1 MCPGLSSKQNASL
14 IMERLSNPKSKTEC
28 HSETHCIKHLLTG
41 NIAGTEDNIQH
52 NVTGHKQLLQ
62 TNDSILEKTALDV
75 HTKEIDLVNRDP
87 NHINDEVVKVRTVLS
102 QRADYT
108 VTIICI
114 LK

>member
-1 MCPGLSSKQNASL
+1 M
-14 IMERLSNPKSKTEC
+14 
-28 HSETHCIKHLLTG
+28 
-41 NIAGTEDNIQH
+41 D
-52 NVTGHKQLLQ
+52 
-62 TNDSILEKTALDV
+62 NDSILEKTALDV